1 MSEVGNAGQQES
13 QAAGIAR
20 RMDGQWGTPGVQA
33 VCRALLEGLKA
44 VLGEKLAGLYVFGAV
59 AFPDAA
65 PTGDIDLHALLNG
78 VLTDRETSG
87 VQSLHSSLA
96 QAFPPLGGELDAY
109 YLLLDD
115 ARRTTPPRH
124 QLWADVVDVSWALH
138 REHIRA
144 GRCIVLHGPDPKEV
158 YPAASWPELED
169 ALHGELRYVEN
180 HLGDYPDYCILNLC
194 RLMYSF
200 ETHDVVVSKAAAA
213 TWAYETFPEWRRHI
227 ETARRSYARQATAQD
242 KEFMRSEVTDLFG
255 FACDR
260 IRESRERAGTE

>member
-1 MSEVGNAGQQES
+1 MSEVSNAAQQES
-13 QAAGIAR
+13 QPAR
-20 RMDGQWGTPGVQA
+20 TGQRVDGEWGTPGVQA

-78 VLTDRETSG
+78 VLTDREKSG
-87 VQSLHSSLA
+87 VQSLHASLA

-115 ARRTTPPRH
+115 ARRTTRPRH
-124 QLWADVVDVSWALH
+124 QLAADVVDESWALP

-144 GRCIVLHGPDPKEV
+144 GRCIGLYGPDPKEV

-169 ALHGELRYVEN
+169 ALHGELRYVED
-180 HLGDYPDYCILNLC
+180 HLDDYPD
-194 RLMYSF
+194 
-200 ETHDVVVSKAAAA
+200 
-213 TWAYETFPEWRRHI
+213 
-227 ETARRSYARQATAQD
+227 
-242 KEFMRSEVTDLFG
+242 
-255 FACDR
+255 
-260 IRESRERAGTE
+260 